1 MTSLQQNMLTQ
12 FAMKISNGHESLSS
26 EISTD
31 GSFESGSCDFN
42 KDDFRL
48 VRIFD
53 GVFRC

>member
-31 GSFESGSCDFN
+31 GSFESDSCDFN